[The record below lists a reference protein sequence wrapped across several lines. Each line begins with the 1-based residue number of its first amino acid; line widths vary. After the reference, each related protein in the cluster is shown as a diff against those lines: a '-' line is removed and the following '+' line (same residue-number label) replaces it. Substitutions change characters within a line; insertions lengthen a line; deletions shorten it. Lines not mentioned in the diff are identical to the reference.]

1 MKKVKISELKKL
13 IVKGKEYAFKDL
25 WKIDSFHLPK
35 QKKLLIKT
43 IRTLVLAF
51 RGFKEDHVNLRA
63 SSLTFF
69 SLLSVVPV
77 MALAF
82 GFAKAF
88 GMDGNLESVLQ
99 KNLKGQEEVVKW
111 IVDFANNMLENVQG
125 SLIIGVG
132 APILI
137 WTVIKVLGNIEN
149 SFNSIWQVK
158 KPRAFF
164 RKFSDY
170 LAMMLLAPILLIMS
184 GSLQVVAI
192 KMVKSMTQEISILG
206 YVGPFIFGLVKLI
219 PYILMWL
226 LFTVI
231 YVFMPNTKV
240 KFSSALVAGIIA
252 GVAFQLLQWGYFHFQ
267 IGVSRFNAIYGGFAA
282 LPLFLV
288 WLNWSW
294 LIVLFGAEISFA
306 AQNQHE
312 FEFES
317 DIKTLNVKSKQ
328 LISILITQHVIQF
341 FEKGDLPPTSQQIS
355 INLKLPIRIVRFLLN
370 ELVEC
375 RILAETPTDVEKQPG
390 YLPAKSIQ
398 NLTIMDVTESI
409 STKGSEF
416 TGVENNEISVKI
428 EAILSKQQQLI
439 KNSDLDFLVKEL

>member
-1 MKKVKISELKKL
+1 MVKLKVKKI
-13 IVKGKEYAFKDL
+13 KEQIKQAKQFVFTDL
-25 WKIDSFHLPK
+25 WTIDSFHLPA

-51 RGFKEDHVNLRA
+51 RGFKEDRVNLRA

-82 GFAKAF
+82 GIAKGF
-88 GMDGNLESVLQ
+88 GLDGMLESVMQ
-99 KNLKGQEEVVKW
+99 TNMKGQEDIAKW
-111 IVDFANNMLENVQG
+111 ILDFADNMLSSVKG
-125 SLIIGVG
+125 GWIAGVG
-132 APILI
+132 LVFLI
-137 WTVIKVLGNIEN
+137 WTVMKVLGNIEN
-149 SFNSIWQVK
+149 SFNDIWQVK
-158 KPRAFF
+158 TPRAFF

-170 LAMMLLAPILLIMS
+170 LAMMIVAPLIFILSSSAQVILIE
-184 GSLQVVAI
+184 
-192 KMVKSMTQEISILG
+192 MVDKISADPSIIGNIGPVLYFFVKFVPIIL
-206 YVGPFIFGLVKLI
+206 I
-219 PYILMWL
+219 WL
-226 LFTVI
+226 LFTLI

-240 KFSSALVAGIIA
+240 NFTSALIGGIIA
-252 GVAFQLLQWGYFHFQ
+252 GAAFQMLQWGYFHFQ
-267 IGVSRFNAIYGGFAA
+267 IGVSKFNVIYGGFAA

-317 DIKTLNVKSKQ
+317 DIKTLNIKSKQ
-328 LISILITQHVIQF
+328 LISILITNHVISF
-341 FEKGDLPPTSQQIS
+341 FEKGDPPPNSQEIS

-370 ELVEC
+370 ELIEC
-375 RILAETPTDVEKQPG
+375 RILAETPTIIEKMPG

-398 NLTIMDVTESI
+398 NLTIMDVIESI
-409 STKGSEF
+409 SNKGTAF
-416 TGVENNEISVKI
+416 TGVENNKVSDKI
-428 EAILSKQQQLI
+428 EELLNNQNKLI
-439 KNSDLDFLVKEL
+439 KDSNFDYLIKEL